1 MLLGKIID
9 YIKLSEM
16 MMRVDKENNDDES
29 VCDGC
34 EEDWMKANKERN
46 IDKISKLKGKCSNC
60 NVGPHQQID

>member
-1 MLLGKIID
+1 
-9 YIKLSEM
+9 
-16 MMRVDKENNDDES
+16 MRVDKENNDDES